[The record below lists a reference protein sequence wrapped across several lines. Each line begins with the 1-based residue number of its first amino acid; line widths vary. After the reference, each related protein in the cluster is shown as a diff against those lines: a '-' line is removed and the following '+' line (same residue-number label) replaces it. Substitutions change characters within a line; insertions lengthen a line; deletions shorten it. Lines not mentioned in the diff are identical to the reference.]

1 MMIFGCISRHHQ
13 SQNRNRK
20 PRFRWP
26 SLLLAKQDM
35 LLVVMKGLMG
45 RKAIIIILLVGG
57 IVGAAFGFSENKG
70 GAVWPGRKW
79 EQTRPVEVG
88 MDGAILLRARD
99 YALTGEG
106 SGCVIRY
113 GRCVMQWGDQTK
125 RYDLKSTTKAIGI
138 TAVGL
143 ALKDGKIN
151 SLRDQPKKYHPG
163 FGIQPESNIETGWLD
178 KITLF
183 DLATQTAG
191 FDKSGGYTSLMFEPG
206 TKWSYSD
213 GGPNWLAECVTLA
226 YGQDLNKLMFERFF
240 GQIGISTSDL
250 TWRNNAYRPKE
261 INGIKRREFG
271 SGISANVDAMARI
284 GYLYLREGRWG
295 DKQIIPDWFVDMVR
309 TVPRAIRG
317 LPVVKRESYFNASDH
332 YGLLWWNNADGTM
345 AKVPRDTYWSWG
357 LYDSLI
363 VVIPSLDIVAARAGK
378 SLNKARNSN
387 YKTIEPFIEPI
398 VLSATQK
405 GGRAVAPYRPSPV
418 IKGIEWAPTD
428 TIIRQ
433 ASGSDNWPITW
444 ADDDNQYTAYGDG
457 WGFEPKTKKK
467 LSLGIAKI
475 IGSPPDFRGVNIR
488 TDTGER
494 IGQGAK
500 GAKASGLLC
509 VDGVLYMLVR
519 NTGNSQIAWSDDH
532 GKSWKWCDWKFTT
545 SFGAPTFLNFGK
557 NYTGA
562 RDNFVYIY
570 SHDSDSAYEPADRM
584 VMARVPKEQILNRD
598 AYEFFKGLDDSSR
611 PVWTRDIR
619 DSRAVFINPG
629 RCYRCGISY
638 NAGLKRYLWC
648 QTIYNKD
655 DMRFKGGIGIFDAP
669 QPWGPWT
676 TVFYTEQW
684 DVGPGETSCF
694 PTKWISSDGKT
705 CYLLFSGDDCFSVRK
720 AVFNINNN

>member
-1 MMIFGCISRHHQ
+1 MIIE
-13 SQNRNRK
+13 N
-20 PRFRWP
+20 
-26 SLLLAKQDM
+26 LLI
-35 LLVVMKGLMG
+35 VMEGLMS
-45 RKAIIIILLVGG
+45 RKTLIILVLVGG
-57 IVGAAFGFSENKG
+57 IVGSAFATGENNE

-79 EQTRPVEVG
+79 EQARPQEAG
-88 MDGAILLRARD
+88 MDAAILRKARD

-106 SGCVIRY
+106 SGCVIRH
-113 GRCVMQWGDQTK
+113 GRCVMQWGDQTQ

-151 SLRDQPKKYHPG
+151 SLRDRAKKYHPS
-163 FGIQPESNIETGWLD
+163 FGIKPESNIETGWLD

-183 DLATQTAG
+183 ELATQTAG
-191 FDKSGGYTSLMFEPG
+191 FDKNGGYTNLMFETG

-213 GGPNWLAECVTLA
+213 GGPNWLAECVTLV
-226 YGQDLNKLMFERFF
+226 YGLDLNKLMFERVF
-240 GQIGISTSDL
+240 GPIGISTSHL

-284 GYLYLREGRWG
+284 GYLYLRRGRWQ
-295 DKQIIPDWFVDMVR
+295 DKQIIPAWFVDMVR
-309 TVPRAIRG
+309 TVPRTVRD
-317 LPVVKRESYFNASDH
+317 LPVVKEESYFNASDH

-345 AKVPRDTYWSWG
+345 ARVPRDTYWSWG

-363 VVIPSLDIVAARAGK
+363 VVVPSLDIVAARAGK

-387 YKTIEPFIEPI
+387 YKAIEPFIEPI

-405 GGRAVAPYRPSPV
+405 GGRGAAPYPLSPV
-418 IKGIEWAPTD
+418 VKGIEWAPAD
-428 TIIRQ
+428 TIIRR

-475 IGSPPDFRGVNIR
+475 VGLPPDFRGINIR
-488 TDTGER
+488 TDSGER

-500 GAKASGLLC
+500 GAKASGMLC

-519 NTGNSQIAWSDDH
+519 NTGNSQIAWSADH
-532 GKSWKWCDWKFTT
+532 GKNWKWCDWKFTT
-545 SFGAPTFLNFGK
+545 SFGAPTFLNFGR
-557 NYTGA
+557 NYAGA

-584 VMARVPKEQILNRD
+584 VMARVPKDRIIKRN
-598 AYEFFKGLDDSSR
+598 AYEFFKGLNDSGK
-611 PVWTRDIR
+611 PIWTKDIHET
-619 DSRAVFINPG
+619 RAVFINPG
-629 RCYRCGISY
+629 RCYRAGITY
-638 NAGLKRYLWC
+638 NPGLKRYLWC
-648 QTIYNKD
+648 QTIYGKD
-655 DMRFKGGIGIFDAP
+655 DMRFKGGLGIFDAP
-669 QPWGPWT
+669 EPWGPWT
-676 TVFYTEQW
+676 TVYFTEEW
-684 DVGPGETSCF
+684 DVGPGETSSL
-694 PTKWISSDGKT
+694 PTKWMSNDGKT
-705 CYLLFSGDDCFSVRK
+705 CYLLFSGDDYFSVRRG
-720 AVFNINNN
+720 VFNINDN